1 MKRKSMVTLLTCIML
16 STALLFGCGS
26 TEEPADKS
34 TEAAPA
40 TEQTAEETEKANE
53 ETADSAETSYKIGYV
68 SKMLTNQWFTLENQ
82 GLEGACN
89 DLGLEYVAID
99 ANLDD
104 EACDSAINNL
114 LAQEIDALAICI
126 TNQGNGPAVAMKCKE
141 AGIPLIT
148 IDDGFVD
155 EEGNQVPHVG
165 MPTVEV
171 GELGG
176 KKLAEYANERNFFA
190 EGNVVKVLEVDIP
203 SVSVLGERLQGYRNS
218 LLADTPLTE
227 DDFITVETSDGMLE
241 DTIPVAQSTVQAH
254 PEVTHWIV
262 GGTSDDAAIA
272 CLKAFEE
279 AGLAQ
284 ENYLAC
290 GLGGYEMAVEE
301 FQKGNDS
308 FMTIVLDPYKEGYT
322 AVELLYD
329 NLKNGTEIPQ
339 NTFVNG
345 QVATLENWEEMIEQ

>member
-1 MKRKSMVTLLTCIML
+1 MKRKAMATLLTCTMI
-16 STALLFGCGS
+16 STALLFGCGNDAQPGNEAQES
-26 TEEPADKS
+26 VPETEQAAEEEAD
-34 TEAAPA
+34 AAPD
-40 TEQTAEETEKANE
+40 QG
-53 ETADSAETSYKIGYV
+53 ETSYKIGYV

-82 GLEGACN
+82 GLEGACR

-176 KKLAEYANERNFFA
+176 AKLAEYANERDFFA

-218 LLADTPLTE
+218 LLNDTVLTE
-227 DDFITVETSDGMLE
+227 EDFITVETSDGMLE

-279 AGLAQ
+279 AGIAQ
-284 ENYLAC
+284 ENYLVC

-301 FQKGNDS
+301 FEKGNDS

-345 QVATLENWEEMIEQ
+345 QVATLDNWKDTIEQ

>member
-1 MKRKSMVTLLTCIML
+1 MNKKVVATLLTGAMAL
-16 STALLFGCGS
+16 TGLFSVTAN
-26 TEEPADKS
+26 
-34 TEAAPA
+34 
-40 TEQTAEETEKANE
+40 AEE
-53 ETADSAETSYKIGYV
+53 SYKIGYI
-68 SKMLTNQWFTLENQ
+68 SKMLTNQWFTLENN
-82 GLEGACN
+82 GLQAACD

-104 EACDSAINNL
+104 EACDSAVNNL

-126 TNQGNGPAVAMKCKE
+126 TNQGNGPAVAMQCKE

-176 KKLAEYANERNFFA
+176 AKLAEFATERGWFEDENA
-190 EGNVVKVLEVDIP
+190 VVKVLEVDIP

-218 LLADTPLTE
+218 ILAGTPLTE

-241 DTIPVAQSTVQAH
+241 DTLPVAQSTVLAH

-272 CLKAFEE
+272 CIKAFEE
-279 AGLAQ
+279 AGIDQA
-284 ENYLAC
+284 NYVAC
-290 GLGGYEMAVEE
+290 GLGGYEMAVEQFVE
-301 FQKGNDS
+301 GNGS
-308 FMTIVLDPYKEGYT
+308 FMTIVLDPFKEGHT
-322 AVELLYD
+322 AVEILYD
-329 NLKNGTEIPQ
+329 NLKNGTEMPQ

-345 QVATLENWEEMIEQ
+345 QVATLDNWTELIEQ

>member
-1 MKRKSMVTLLTCIML
+1 MRKKMVAILMSAMAATMLLSMSAM
-16 STALLFGCGS
+16 
-26 TEEPADKS
+26 AD
-34 TEAAPA
+34 
-40 TEQTAEETEKANE
+40 
-53 ETADSAETSYKIGYV
+53 DSYKIGYV
-68 SKMLTNQWFTLENQ
+68 SKMLTNQWFTLENE
-82 GLEGACN
+82 GLQAACD

-114 LAQEIDALAICI
+114 LAQEIDALDICI
-126 TNQGNGPAVAMKCKE
+126 TNQGNGPSVAMRCKE

-155 EEGNQVPHVG
+155 EEGNPVPHVG

-176 KKLAEYANERNFFA
+176 KKLAEYANERGFFDD
-190 EGNVVKVLEVDIP
+190 GNVVKVLEVDIP

-218 LLADTPLTE
+218 LLEDTSLTE

-241 DTIPVAQSTVQAH
+241 DTLPVAQSTVQAH

-272 CLKAFEE
+272 CMKAFEE
-279 AGLAQ
+279 AGIPQ
-284 ENYLAC
+284 ENYLVC
-290 GLGGYEMAVEE
+290 GLGGYEMAIEE
-301 FQKGNDS
+301 FEKENDS

-329 NLKNGTEIPQ
+329 NLKDGKEIPE
-339 NTFVNG
+339 NTFING
-345 QVATLENWEEMIEQ
+345 EVATLSNWKDLIKQ

>member
-1 MKRKSMVTLLTCIML
+1 MKKKVLVIML
-16 STALLFGCGS
+16 TGVLAGTMMFPMGVF
-26 TEEPADKS
+26 
-34 TEAAPA
+34 
-40 TEQTAEETEKANE
+40 AEDTF
-53 ETADSAETSYKIGYV
+53 KIGYV
-68 SKMLTNQWFTLENQ
+68 SKMLTNQWFTVENQ
-82 GLEGACN
+82 GLQEACD

-104 EACDSAINNL
+104 EACDSAVNNL
-114 LAQEIDALAICI
+114 LSQEIDALAICI
-126 TNQGNGPAVAMKCKE
+126 TNQGNGPSVAMRCEE

-148 IDDGFVD
+148 IDDGFKD
-155 EEGNQVPHVG
+155 ADGNQVPHVG

-176 KKLAEYANERNFFA
+176 AKLAELANERDFFA
-190 EGNVVKVLEVDIP
+190 DGNVVKVLEVDIP
-203 SVSVLGERLQGYRNS
+203 SVSVLGERLEGYRNS
-218 LLADTPLTE
+218 LIKDSALTE
-227 DDFITVETSDGMLE
+227 EDFITVETSDGMLE
-241 DTIPVAQSTVQAH
+241 DTLPVAQSTIQAH

-279 AGLAQ
+279 AGIAQ
-284 ENYLAC
+284 ENYLVC

-301 FQKGNDS
+301 FEKENSS
-308 FMTIVLDPYKEGYT
+308 FITIVLDPYKEGYT

-329 NLKNGTEIPQ
+329 YLKNGTEIPE

-345 QVATLENWEEMIEQ
+345 QIATVDNWKEIIEQ